1 MHFSE
6 DDLKDALRRKDPG
19 SGFTQRVMA
28 RISQKQEAEAAVR
41 KEQKQ
46 ASGRRWKWRW
56 SPALASALAAVLLT
70 VGGGVGY
77 QQYERIQAQ
86 KRIDQQ
92 NAEMAKQ
99 KVMLALRITN
109 AKLNHVFQR
118 VNQSSGDIPK
128 IRRQSL

>member
-19 SGFTQRVMA
+19 PGFTQRVMA
-28 RISQKQEAEAAVR
+28 RISQKQEAEAGGR

-46 ASGRRWKWRW
+46 EPVRRWRWRL
-56 SPALASALAAVLLT
+56 SPALASALAAMLLIAS
-70 VGGGVGY
+70 GVGY
-77 QQYERIQAQ
+77 RQYERVQAQ

-118 VNQSSGDIPK
+118 VNQSSEGIPK